1 MNRDC
6 IMINLEQRDCKGLIE
21 LYCAKEDKPCPFY
34 KPETLYN
41 RDGSKKM
48 TNNKIVKAGKEKVND
63 KNNNIGRKLAD
74 VVSRFDN
81 MELLLSELR
90 EMDNT
95 GYDDIETI
103 EDLIEYLKRELE
115 YSGY

>member
-1 MNRDC
+1 MN
-6 IMINLEQRDCKGLIE
+6 RDCKGLIE